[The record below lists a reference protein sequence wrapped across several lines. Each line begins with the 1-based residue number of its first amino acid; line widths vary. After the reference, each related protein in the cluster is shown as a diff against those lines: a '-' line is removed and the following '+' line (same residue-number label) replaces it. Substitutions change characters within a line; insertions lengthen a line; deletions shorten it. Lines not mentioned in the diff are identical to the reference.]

1 MGSICESSNLK
12 TKKTYFNE
20 TNESD
25 CNINLFESIQNSQ
38 NLKTKVKLEF
48 TIEGIE
54 INRKYQ
60 IQFQSKDNLSNNFI
74 TEAVISHT
82 NIITFNTCYI
92 CDFFFGK
99 QQSFNVTLIKDSG
112 YKGSIEVSLGNIV
125 GSPGSCFKQ
134 LINVNT
140 YIIIT
145 AQGLTNSDSHV
156 EILFILNNIPDNHL
170 IKISN
175 RISYLITSNGRKV
188 YSSESLSVNGAF
200 QPIKIPSG
208 LLENG
213 FNVSFLINNKEV
225 IGFKNET
232 TIQEFLQ
239 QKDKIYLNLYYHNT
253 ILNIINKS
261 RIIRNVSFIDYIKNG
276 VKIKLTIGIDYTSS
290 NLLPSDPLS
299 LHYLGGD
306 MNDYEQAIKACGM
319 IVAYYDYN
327 QLFPVYGFGAV
338 VKKNQKPNMCF
349 NVNFRHNPEIYT
361 IDNVIKEYRKSFK
374 KLILAGPTEFCPLI
388 KKAIERIKKENNPLK
403 YHILLILTDGIIY
416 DMKETVDALVEGSFL
431 PLSVIII
438 GIGND
443 HFSEMI
449 ELDGKDYPLINSRG
463 VKRMRDLVHFVHFN
477 KYKYNPNE
485 LAAQV
490 LERVPRQLTE
500 YYTMNNIQPE
510 NLEMVRINSQ
520 SAFFDNIKG
529 NTIYNSLTLNRNG
542 NFNK

>member
-1 MGSICESSNLK
+1 MGSICESPNVK

-20 TNESD
+20 TNETDS
-25 CNINLFESIQNSQ
+25 NINLLESIQNTQ
-38 NLKTKVKLEF
+38 ILKTKVKLEF

-60 IQFQSKDNLSNNFI
+60 VQFQSIDNLSNNFI
-74 TEAVISHT
+74 TETVISHT

-92 CDFFFGK
+92 CDFFFEK

-112 YKGSIEVSLGNIV
+112 FKGSLEVSLGNIV

-134 LINVNT
+134 LINENT

-156 EILFILNNIPDNHL
+156 EFLFILNNIPENIL

-175 RISYLITSNGRKV
+175 GISYLITSNGRKV

-200 QPIKIPSG
+200 QPIKIPLG
-208 LLENG
+208 LLEKG
-213 FNVSFLINNKEV
+213 FNVSFLNNNKEV
-225 IGFKNET
+225 IGTKNET

-239 QKDKIYLNLYYHNT
+239 QKDKIYLNLYGHN
-253 ILNIINKS
+253 IFLNVINKS

-276 VKIKLTIGIDYTSS
+276 VTIKLTIGIDYTSS
-290 NLLPSDPLS
+290 NLIPSDPLS
-299 LHYLGGD
+299 LHYLGGN

-349 NVNFRHNPEIYT
+349 NVNFRSNPEIYT

-388 KKAIERIKKENNPLK
+388 KKAIGRIKKENDPLK

-443 HFSEMI
+443 HFTEMI
-449 ELDGKDYPLINSRG
+449 ELDGKDNPLTNSRG
-463 VKRMRDLVHFVHFN
+463 VKRMRNLVHFVPFN

-490 LERVPRQLTE
+490 LERVPRQITE
-500 YYTMNNIQPE
+500 YYSMYNIQPE
-510 NLEMVRINSQ
+510 NLEMIRNNSQ

-529 NTIYNSLTLNRNG
+529 NTIYNSL
-542 NFNK
+542 F